1 MKGSTYSYHRQF
13 YLDRV
18 GSTDNKLEGLET
30 DVLRGAEDFEWW
42 MQDFKRKSRRGYK
55 EAELAKIATKLRHL
69 PTGKSS
75 TTYASLGYDSA
86 ADNKTKFPK
95 SKVTSRF
102 KQHNIKNWLINDA
115 KAYLLD
121 GIDDETINELIT
133 ASGEF

>member
-1 MKGSTYSYHRQF
+1 M
-13 YLDRV
+13 
-18 GSTDNKLEGLET
+18 
-30 DVLRGAEDFEWW
+30 W
-42 MQDFKRKSRRGYK
+42 
-55 EAELAKIATKLRHL
+55 
-69 PTGKSS
+69 TGIVNS
-75 TTYASLGYDSA
+75 D
-86 ADNKTKFPK
+86 DNKTKFPK